1 MEPLSLVLMLMQR
14 FASEQHKS
22 KSLCFFT
29 CLVFHLDFFRI
40 RRKETCSKK
49 SHHPFCRQLHV
60 FREFLVFAIFF
71 SSSHFE
77 FAKKNSGLSFK
88 SGMSNVNNSIN
99 IIWLRKRA
107 WLHLKTIYLILWNV
121 DDLQLFEEVC
131 FKKCCNF
138 NSN

>member
-1 MEPLSLVLMLMQR
+1 MDFVFLRSLGPPTLNQKVSVSSLVLSFISTS
-14 FASEQHKS
+14 FAFVEKKLVQ
-22 KSLCFFT
+22 KSLIIRFVANFMFFANFSS
-29 CLVFHLDFFRI
+29 L
-40 RRKETCSKK
+40 
-49 SHHPFCRQLHV
+49 Q
-60 FREFLVFAIFF
+60 FF
-71 SSSHFE
+71 SRRAISSLQ
-77 FAKKNSGLSFK
+77 KNSGLSFK